1 MYYTNTNLTW
11 PAFPSEDAN
20 HNANGE
26 DVNGEVED
34 ARVCDSIQDTLYVT
48 MENTEMGPCEGVQ
61 ENSANGADGNSV
73 YEHIIMLWT
82 MYYTDTNL
90 TWPAFPSEDAN
101 HNANGEDANGEDANG
116 EVEDARVSDSI
127 QDSTVDSSEG
137 HFRTLTLRTVCV
149 YDCDLTEPP
158 VRRRRHRR

>member
-1 MYYTNTNLTW
+1 
-11 PAFPSEDAN
+11 
-20 HNANGE
+20 
-26 DVNGEVED
+26 
-34 ARVCDSIQDTLYVT
+34 

-73 YEHIIMLWT
+73 YGHIIMLWT